1 MPQMPALCWDRACPA
16 APQSKHSSSGIT
28 AARPLRPFPPP
39 RNANKLL
46 TPCNVLAF
54 PLNPGFRQG
63 SARRRSHQY
72 IHNAGQSQCYCE
84 PEVERLHSQQELHLS
99 KEPAS
104 AALAGG
110 TTANESGSLQQQTSC
125 PGSGQAGAA
134 PTLSLPFPLR
144 REGTQ
149 AHTPLSSC
157 TGLRPTQLYPALHIH
172 RDWEHDVGK
181 DFLQPWSLSPPTLK
195 S

>member
-28 AARPLRPFPPP
+28 AARLIRLLHPFPPP

-84 PEVERLHSQQELHLS
+84 PEVEQLHSQQELHLS

-134 PTLSLPFPLR
+134 PALSLPFPLR

-149 AHTPLSSC
+149 AHTPPPPAQVFTPHTFIQLSTSTETGNTMWEKTSC
-157 TGLRPTQLYPALHIH
+157 SHGLCPHRP
-172 RDWEHDVGK
+172 
-181 DFLQPWSLSPPTLK
+181 
-195 S
+195 